1 MVGDEKYGGRCQDT
15 LCVCVCVC
23 VCVWEYVCILQL
35 LYIELF
41 ECLTHAA
48 FMYAH
53 ITPIKI

>member
-1 MVGDEKYGGRCQDT
+1 MEEDAKIP
-15 LCVCVCVC
+15 CVCVC
-23 VCVWEYVCILQL
+23 VCVWEYVGILQL